1 MKIRRSCLRN
11 LASSQLGI
19 TALDFV
25 MQGLFIQLHLV
36 SRDLGCMSKTDDR
49 SLTTSQ
55 NSACFHRR

>member
-36 SRDLGCMSKTDDR
+36 PRDLDCMSKTDER
-49 SLTTSQ
+49 SLTTS
-55 NSACFHRR
+55 